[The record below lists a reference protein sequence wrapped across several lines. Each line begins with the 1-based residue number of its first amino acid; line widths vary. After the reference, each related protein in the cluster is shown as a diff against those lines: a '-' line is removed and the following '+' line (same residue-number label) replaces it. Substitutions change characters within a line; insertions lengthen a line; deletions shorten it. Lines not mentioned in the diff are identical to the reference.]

1 MLNTILGIKKQMAQM
16 FLSDG
21 QRIPVTVIQADPCLV
36 TQVKT
41 PEKDGYRAIQVGLG
55 EKKQTKRA
63 MPGHGKKGIKVSP
76 RFLRELE
83 IEEED
88 KFSVGDV
95 ITADKLL
102 QPGDLVN
109 ITGTSR
115 GKGFTGV
122 VKRWGFKGGP
132 RTHGQSDRERAP
144 GSIGQT
150 TTPGR
155 VYKGKKMAGR
165 AGGATVTVR
174 NLTVVKVEQTGEIW
188 VTGQVPGIKTGL
200 LIVRKVGEN
209 KRFPGLYEEEKEQ
222 GEKPEK
228 KSEAEE
234 MQKGEGKADAKPSR

>member
-1 MLNTILGIKKQMAQM
+1 MLDTIPGVKTRMTQM

-21 QRIPVTVIQADPCLV
+21 QRIPVTVIQAGPCLV

-41 PEKDGYRAIQVGLG
+41 AEKDGYRAIQVGLG
-55 EKKQTKRA
+55 EKKRTK
-63 MPGHGKKGIKVSP
+63 GKANPVQGQKAGIKVSP
-76 RFLRELE
+76 RFLKELKLA
-83 IEEED
+83 EED
-88 KFSVGDV
+88 KFNLGDV

-102 QPGDLVN
+102 KPGDLVN
-109 ITGTSR
+109 VTGISR

-165 AGGATVTVR
+165 AGGATTTVR
-174 NLTVVKVEQTGEIW
+174 NLTVVEVEPNGEIW
-188 VTGQVPGIKTGL
+188 LKGQVPGAKTGL
-200 LIVRKVGEN
+200 LTIRKVGEN
-209 KRFPGLYEEEKEQ
+209 KKFPGLYKQEEEQEGK
-222 GEKPEK
+222 KDEK
-228 KSEAEE
+228 KD
-234 MQKGEGKADAKPSR
+234 KTKK